1 MYKSYE
7 DYRYELVNENK
18 HSNTINKLRV
28 NGIDYDIGPAASMK
42 PYNIETFNVDEGD
55 VILLHLSK
63 NCDIDDINAI
73 SQEIKKIFPN
83 NTILAANELILEG
96 ISIIKKPPTGKI
108 AVTENLDIRSEYPEL
123 FDWGISL

>member
-1 MYKSYE
+1 M
-7 DYRYELVNENK
+7 
-18 HSNTINKLRV
+18 SNTINKLRV
-28 NGIDYDIGPAASMK
+28 NGIDYDIGPANMK
-42 PYNIETFNVDEGD
+42 PYNIETFNIDEGD

-63 NCDIDDINAI
+63 NCDINDINAI

>member
-7 DYRYELVNENK
+7 DYRYELANENK

-28 NGIDYDIGPAASMK
+28 NGIDYDIGPANMK
-42 PYNIETFNVDEGD
+42 PYNIENFNVDEGD

-63 NCDIDDINAI
+63 NCDIYDINAI

-83 NTILAANELILEG
+83 NTILADNELILEG

-108 AVTENLDIRSEYPEL
+108 TVTENLDIRSEYPEL